1 MQTQELNT
9 KNVRASAHTFHQLA
23 AAVVS
28 VIVLTAS
35 SVSAGGPTL
44 IRGSVVDLDGNPLPG
59 ATMTAVS
66 QDGESSSTTITKK
79 KGQFALKVPD
89 WDKTYRV
96 TCALDGYGTAEAM
109 VQPHPDDP
117 PTVDI
122 TLARQAEQ
130 APPPPV
136 AEDPPPADDEAVV
149 VSEQRLA
156 AIPVFNEGVDAL
168 KAGDQAA
175 ALAKFQQA
183 VELDPDFPDAYSAI
197 AAVAFQAAEYAIAAD
212 AAEKLLEYR
221 PDDLETIG
229 TAYYAELMMGD
240 TDRMVVSARRLADA
254 NPEIVSAE
262 LVQHA
267 TALFDNDLAA
277 QSRALVEVILE
288 RQPDLP
294 PAQFQ
299 LGLSCNMLGDAEC
312 TRAAMTRF
320 LELAPDDP
328 NAEIARALLDYLN

>member
-1 MQTQELNT
+1 MQTQELST
-9 KNVRASAHTFHQLA
+9 KILRAVARTFHQLA

-35 SVSAGGPTL
+35 SVSAGNPTI
-44 IRGSVVDLDGNPLPG
+44 IRGSVVDLDGNPLVG
-59 ATMTAVS
+59 VTMTAVS
-66 QDGESSSTTITKK
+66 QDGESSSTTTTKK
-79 KGQFALKVPD
+79 KGRFALRVPD

-96 TCALDGYGTAEAM
+96 TCAFDGYGTVEAM
-109 VQPHPDDP
+109 VQPNPDDP

-136 AEDPPPADDEAVV
+136 AEDPPPADDEVV
-149 VSEQRLA
+149 AVSEQRLA

-168 KAGDQAA
+168 QAEDQAA

-183 VELDPDFPDAYSAI
+183 AELDPDFPDAYRAI
-197 AAVAFQAAEYAIAAD
+197 AAVAIQAEEYPIAAD
-212 AAEKLLEYR
+212 AAEKLLELK
-221 PDDLETIG
+221 PDDLDTIG

-240 TDRMVVSARRLADA
+240 TDRMVVSAGRLADA

-262 LVQHA
+262 LLQHA
-267 TALFDNDLAA
+267 TALFDNNLAA
-277 QSRALVEVILE
+277 QSRALLEVILQ
-288 RQPDLP
+288 RQPDLA

-312 TRAAMTRF
+312 TRAALTRF
-320 LELAPDDP
+320 LELAPDDA
-328 NAEIARALLDYLN
+328 NAEIARSLLEYLN